1 MEIRFPAKR
10 EWREECQDLLR
21 GASGGFL
28 FGIPLLYTMEVWWI
42 GSYTEPPL
50 LLVILAITFVI
61 VFLLNRTD
69 GFRRVGD
76 RPLQAF
82 GDSVEALAIGTVCV
96 TAVLILLR
104 EITQQTPLTEDLG
117 KIVLEGVPF
126 AIGVALAR
134 SILSGRRDQTGQDD
148 QKEQDADQTPD
159 GQIPDG
165 QTHAAGSVDASS
177 DENQASRAS
186 RPAVSPALADVSATL
201 VGTIFIA
208 FNIAPTDEVEML
220 AAATSPPWLL
230 VMVAASLVISYCIV
244 FAAGLVSQERRLQ
257 QQGWFQNPLV
267 ETVLA
272 YLLSLCAAAMMLWF
286 FHRLGFDDPW
296 TSWLRQ
302 TLVLGLPATI
312 GGAAGRLA
320 V

>member
-1 MEIRFPAKR
+1 MPIRLPARRDWQQEI
-10 EWREECQDLLR
+10 QDLVR

-50 LLVILAITFVI
+50 MLTILAITFVI

-69 GFRRVGD
+69 GFRQVGD
-76 RPLQAF
+76 RPFQALC
-82 GDSVEALAIGTVCV
+82 DSVEALAIGTVCV

-104 EITQQTPLTEDLG
+104 EITHQTPLNEDLG

-134 SILSGRRDQTGQDD
+134 SILAGRRDQPDQDNQDTQMD
-148 QKEQDADQTPD
+148 QQANP
-159 GQIPDG
+159 
-165 QTHAAGSVDASS
+165 SAS
-177 DENQASRAS
+177 ENQ
-186 RPAVSPALADVSATL
+186 PLPNYSPALADVSATL
-201 VGTIFIA
+201 VGTVFIA
-208 FNIAPTDEVEML
+208 FNIAPTDEVKML

-244 FAAGLVSQERRLQ
+244 FAAGFVSQERRLQ

-272 YLLSLCAAAMMLWF
+272 YLLSLCAAALMLWF

-302 TLVLGLPATI
+302 TLVLGLPAAI